1 MDIISDKIDNNMN
14 TLPKII
20 SIEGNIG
27 SGKTTI
33 IENLQSYLKHDKTVA
48 FLREPVDI
56 WESIKDH
63 DGKSILTKF
72 YEDQHKYA
80 FTFQVMAFM
89 TRRDL
94 IKKKIEEIM
103 KSNSEVKVIICERS
117 LEADRNIFAKM
128 LYDDGVIDE
137 INYQVYLRIY
147 NEFSSE
153 YKLDGMVYI
162 DADAAVCHERMN
174 RRGRDSEEGVPLCYL
189 IKCQEYHNIWLM
201 ENKQPNML
209 HIDANDETNYNMN
222 DVNDKGVKWMDE
234 VVCFTEKIKN
244 M

>member
-1 MDIISDKIDNNMN
+1 MN
-14 TLPKII
+14 SLPKII
-20 SIEGNIG
+20 SVEGNIG
-27 SGKTTI
+27 SGKTTM
-33 IENLQSYLKHDKTVA
+33 IENLQTYLKDDKSVA

-56 WESIKDH
+56 WESIKDT

-94 IKKKIEEIM
+94 IKKKIQEIM
-103 KSNSEVKVIICERS
+103 ESNQEVKVIICERS

-153 YKLDGMVYI
+153 YKLDGIIYI
-162 DADAAVCHERMN
+162 DTNADICHERMG
-174 RRGRDSEEGVPLCYL
+174 RRGRDSEEGVPLSYL

-201 ENKQPNML
+201 EKKHPNML
-209 HIDANDETNYNMN
+209 QIVANEDASYN
-222 DVNDKGVKWMDE
+222 VNDLFDSGLKWMNQ
-234 VVCFTEKIKN
+234 VVSFVEKNKTEDLPKPYCW